1 MLIEKQMRQQTV
13 WQKELQVHLIVGFI
27 GILKSS
33 IQSGVV
39 AGAIFE
45 HMIEWDLCNTS

>member
-39 AGAIFE
+39 AGARQFCYVAVC
-45 HMIEWDLCNTS
+45 LGN